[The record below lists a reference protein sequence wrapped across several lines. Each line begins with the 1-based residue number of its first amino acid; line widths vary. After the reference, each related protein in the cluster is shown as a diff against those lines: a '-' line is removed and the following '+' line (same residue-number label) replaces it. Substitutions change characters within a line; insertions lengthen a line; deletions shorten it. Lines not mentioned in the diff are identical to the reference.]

1 MEGVLLAGFSR
12 EESSSQILIDKLDV
26 MSIAS
31 FKRYH
36 TTQIT
41 QEW

>member
-12 EESSSQILIDKLDV
+12 EESSSRILIDKLDV

-31 FKRYH
+31 FKRYY